1 MMKKF
6 LILFM
11 LTFVLAS
18 CSSDGS
24 REIQIDEVCFVP
36 EYSPFD
42 NRIAQED
49 ISKQSSIFEV
59 VPGTYPITWTLVHDL
74 PQVQN
79 YNVELKLKLRLKKKV
94 NILPKAYEKLDRYPL
109 ISDFGFVLTDENG
122 EWCEVGAVQ
131 AFYPGAPRVENLAG
145 PYSKDAAMEFY
156 NFLSSEPGT
165 EYEITLNALG
175 IKSSVDGIELIKNA
189 RGVKCVIGQED
200 KDFLRHTGE
209 IID

>member
-1 MMKKF
+1 MKKF

-36 EYSPFD
+36 EYD
-42 NRIAQED
+42 RIAQED

-94 NILPKAYEKLDRYPL
+94 NILPKAYERLDEYPV
-109 ISDFGFVLTDENG
+109 ISKFGFVLTDENG
-122 EWCEVGAVQ
+122 ELCDMGAVQ
-131 AFYPGAPRVENLAG
+131 YFYPGAPRVENLNE

-165 EYEITLNALG
+165 EYEITLNAFG
-175 IKSSVDGIELIKNA
+175 IKSLVDGIELIKNA
-189 RGVKCVIGQED
+189 RGVKCLIHD
-200 KDFLRHTGE
+200 KDEYFLRDTGE